1 MSARLER
8 RMAALVP
15 SAKFISTGTVLRV
28 PGLQFGTLEYPKT
41 KKVKRVMDNDAV
53 RFRQYSAECRRLAQ
67 QASEKDKAILMEIAA
82 AWIAC
87 ADEEERKAQFA
98 TKNK

>member
-15 SAKFISTGTVLRV
+15 SAKFISTGIGPQSSWFATRNI
-28 PGLQFGTLEYPKT
+28 GTS
-41 KKVKRVMDNDAV
+41 KKVKRVMDSDADL
-53 RFRQYSAECRRLAQ
+53 FRQYAAECRRLAQ
-67 QASEKDKAILMEIAA
+67 RVSEKDKAILMEIAA

-87 ADEEERKAQFA
+87 AEQAERKAQSA

>member
-28 PGLQFGTLEYPKT
+28 PGLQLGTLEHP
-41 KKVKRVMDNDAV
+41 KKVKRVMDSDAD
-53 RFRQYSAECRRLAQ
+53 RFRQYAAECRRLAQ
-67 QASEKDKAILMEIAA
+67 RASEKDKAILMEIAA

-87 ADEEERKAQFA
+87 AEEAERKAQSA
-98 TKNK
+98 TKNT